1 MENNKEYV
9 ELSSLE
15 LTGNHICDI
24 NYKPNSTLIGAFV
37 FVALMV
43 VLTIWT
49 KSIYG
54 VILGVFV
61 LAYAVFVTKTVK
73 DYRTLS
79 IYDTFVLISELDN
92 SNKVRKINYDDIEEW
107 TCKNNEGK
115 ANCVMFKLKDGEVIY
130 KDTFQFGKAFAEL
143 NKLMPAKESM
153 AIKKERQRKVQMKFK
168 FRLPKFFNK
177 K

>member
-15 LTGNHICDI
+15 LTGKHICDI
-24 NYKPNSTLIGAFV
+24 NYKPTSTLIGAFV

-43 VLTIWT
+43 VLTVFT

-61 LAYAVFVTKTVK
+61 LVYAIFVTKTVK

-79 IYDTFVLISELDN
+79 IYDTYVLVSKLDSPN
-92 SNKVRKINYDDIEEW
+92 EVKKINYEDVEEW

-130 KDTFQFGKAFAEL
+130 KDTFQFNKAFNEL
-143 NKLMPAKESM
+143 NKLMPEKETM
-153 AIKKERQRKVQMKFK
+153 AIKKERQRQVQMKFK

>member
-1 MENNKEYV
+1 MENNKKYV
-9 ELSSLE
+9 DLSTVD
-15 LTGNHICDI
+15 LTGKHICDI
-24 NYKPNSTLIGAFV
+24 NYKPNSTLIGAFI
-37 FVALMV
+37 FAAIMII
-43 VLTIWT
+43 TMN
-49 KSIYG
+49 IYC
-54 VILGVFV
+54 IIIGVFV
-61 LAYAVFVTKTVK
+61 LAYAAFVTKTVN

-92 SNKVRKINYDDIEEW
+92 SNNVRKINYDDIEEW
-107 TCKNNEGK
+107 TCKNNDGK

>member
-24 NYKPNSTLIGAFV
+24 NYKPNRTLIGAFV
-37 FVALMV
+37 FAALMV
-43 VLTIWT
+43 ITMN
-49 KSIYG
+49 IYC
-54 VILGVFV
+54 VIIGVFV
-61 LAYAVFVTKTVK
+61 LIYAVFVYKTVE

-79 IYDTFVLISELDN
+79 IYDTYVLITELDN
-92 SNKVRKINYDDIEEW
+92 PEKVRKINYDDVEEW

-115 ANCVMFKLKDGEVIY
+115 ANCVFFKLKDGEMIY
-130 KDTFQFGKAFAEL
+130 KDTFQFNQAYNEL
-143 NKLMPAKESM
+143 NKIMPEKESM
-153 AIKKERQRKVQMKFK
+153 AIKRERQRKVQMKFK
-168 FRLPKFFNK
+168 FKLPKFFNK

>member
-9 ELSSLE
+9 ELSSIE

-24 NYKPNSTLIGAFV
+24 NYKPNSTLIGAFI
-37 FVALMV
+37 FAALMII
-43 VLTIWT
+43 TMN
-49 KSIYG
+49 IYC
-54 VILGVFV
+54 IIIGVFV
-61 LAYAVFVTKTVK
+61 LVYAVFVTKTVN

-92 SNKVRKINYDDIEEW
+92 SDKVRKINYDDVEEW

-130 KDTFQFGKAFAEL
+130 KDTFQFGKAFNEL
-143 NKLMPAKESM
+143 NKLMPTKESM

-168 FRLPKFFNK
+168 FKLPKFFNK